1 MFCTDICI
9 RGIYADICKYVCF
22 LSLKELDASKLQY
35 LMLLTAV
42 MQVRRN
48 RSIVGDD
55 TNDFKSY
62 LFALKL

>member
-1 MFCTDICI
+1 MLIFV
-9 RGIYADICKYVCF
+9 RFHKYVGF
-22 LSLKELDASKLQY
+22 LLLKELDASKLQY

-48 RSIVGDD
+48 RSIVGDY
-55 TNDFKSY
+55 TNDFKSN